1 MKKTLSII
9 LVLIM
14 LLTTIAIL
22 PSAVS
27 AKTKTAKTFYPA
39 STSICGNS
47 NGYVTLDQNNL
58 LLVKGTDGY
67 IDKTITKIK
76 AHNPNDKLNDRGTE
90 SVTFFM
96 RGKTVVYND
105 GKTTYSVGLDGKNR
119 KKLTGNKTTNLLGG
133 YGKDVIVTEPVSKKV
148 TIYKVDVKGKM
159 TKLTTVANNYSQ
171 LAMFGNKIHLT
182 PNKGKTTVYNLN
194 TDKTSKVRRFTFTCG
209 SKNMYY
215 LNGKNLVR
223 VDLTGNKKTIAKN
236 VYKILDANNG
246 ATVMYSKLDKSK
258 KVVYYKKSGDKAEK
272 QISTF
277 DKLTKKAVTV
287 FNQNEEKYCQQKATV
302 SAVKSKDINATIVGN
317 KVAFTVNILPYDHTP
332 MILSMSING
341 GKIAVQKNEE
351 CRSLNDLRS
360 KYYTNFESVGNTMA
374 YRYYD
379 SREDIYCGVKQLT
392 F

>member
-9 LVLIM
+9 LALMM
-14 LLTTIAIL
+14 LLTTIAVL
-22 PSAVS
+22 PTVS
-27 AKTKTAKTFYPA
+27 AKTKTPKTFYPA

-58 LLVKGTDGY
+58 LLVKGNNGY
-67 IDKTITKIK
+67 INKTITKIK
-76 AHNPNDKLNDRGTE
+76 AHNPNDKLNDSGTE

-105 GKTTYSVGLDGKNR
+105 GKVTYTVGIDGKNR

-148 TIYKVDVKGKM
+148 NIYKVDVSGKM
-159 TKLTTVANNYSQ
+159 TKLMTVANNYSQ
-171 LAMFGNKIHLT
+171 LAMFGNKIYFT

-194 TDKTSKVRRFTFTCG
+194 TGKTTKVKRFTFICG
-209 SKNMYY
+209 NKNMYY

-236 VYKILDANNG
+236 VYKILDTNNG
-246 ATVMYSKLDKSK
+246 STVMYSKLDKSK
-258 KVVYYKKSGDKAEK
+258 KESYYKKSGDKTEK

-277 DKLTKKAVTV
+277 DKLAKKAMTV
-287 FNQNEEKYCQQKATV
+287 FNQNEEKYCHQKATA
-302 SAVKSKDINATIVGN
+302 SAVKSKDITATIVGN

-341 GKIAVQKNEE
+341 GKIAVLKNEA

-360 KYYTNFESVGNTMA
+360 EYYTNFESVGNTMA